1 MAGVTLITGGVRSGK
16 SAHAIA
22 LARAYRSAAGRSFFL
37 ATAEALD
44 DEMCARI
51 EHHRA
56 VRPPGFQT
64 LEEPLSLAG
73 ALESLHGRADVVVLD
88 CLTLWVSNLL
98 GTGAGDEAV
107 LDAAEG
113 LAAELQRASF
123 ASVVVSDEVGCGI
136 VPENALGRRFRD
148 LLGSTNQKI
157 AKISDTVVL
166 MVAGYPVRIK

>member
-1 MAGVTLITGGVRSGK
+1 MARVTLITGGVRSGK

-22 LARAYRSAAGRSFFL
+22 LAREYRSAAARSFFL

-44 DEMCARI
+44 DEMRARI

-56 VRPPGFQT
+56 VRPPDFQT
-64 LEEPLSLAG
+64 LEEPVSLAG
-73 ALESLHGRADVVVLD
+73 ALETLDGRADVVVLD

-107 LDAAEG
+107 LTAADG
-113 LAAELQRASF
+113 LAAELRRASF
-123 ASVVVSDEVGCGI
+123 ASVVVSGEVGWGI

-148 LLGSTNQKI
+148 LLGLTNQKI
-157 AKISDTVVL
+157 AKIADTVVL